1 MFPYIEKIS
10 IENINDVLVDIE
22 INIPKSVSE
31 NDFSPVHLVLTGKN
45 GSGKTMLLNSLF
57 EYFKYHHHH
66 YTPKFSIAPKLEEY
80 GFVSPSNS
88 KTFFS
93 SFYKANRLPDFQQPN
108 SPSIPDLQLRSLDE
122 NKSSIFLEFLANLK
136 VQRSLQRDEG
146 NLETANKIDEWF
158 AKFDQLLK
166 RLFADPE
173 ATLEFTPQNYT
184 FHILAQGRRAPMTAL
199 SDGYK
204 ALLDIIS
211 DMIIKMQEPDNLISA
226 YEKPGI
232 VLIDEVETH
241 LHLQLQ
247 AEVMPMLTT
256 LFPKVQFIIST
267 HSPFVLNS
275 MENAVVYDLENKE
288 AITDMEYYPYD
299 AIAEGYFGA
308 KGQSSY
314 LKNKIEELEQ
324 LAQKENKNTQEQE
337 SIKAILTELDK
348 IPMFLNPN
356 LKTTI
361 NQIKITYDL

>member
-1 MFPYIEKIS
+1 MFPYIEKIA

-22 INIPKSVSE
+22 IDIPKSVSE
-31 NDFSPVHLVLTGKN
+31 NDFLPVHLVLTGKN
-45 GSGKTMLLNSLF
+45 GSGKTMLLNSIFAYYGSFPLDPIRKILRL
-57 EYFKYHHHH
+57 E
-66 YTPKFSIAPKLEEY
+66 PQLSDGKLY
-80 GFVSPSNS
+80 LARS

-93 SFYKANRLPDFQQPN
+93 SFYRANRLTNFQQPN
-108 SPSIPDLQLRSLDE
+108 SPSIPNLQLRSLDE

-146 NLETANKIDEWF
+146 NLETADKIDEWF
-158 AKFDQLLK
+158 TKFDQLLK

-173 ATLEFTPQNYT
+173 ARLEFTPQNYT
-184 FHILAQGRRAPMTAL
+184 FHILAQGKRAPMTEL

-211 DMIIKMQEPDNLISA
+211 DMILKMQEPDNLISA

-337 SIKAILTELDK
+337 NIKDILTELDK

>member
-1 MFPYIEKIS
+1 MFPYIEKIA

-22 INIPKSVSE
+22 INIPKSVPE
-31 NDFSPVHLVLTGKN
+31 NDFLPVHLVLTGKN
-45 GSGKTMLLNSLF
+45 GSGKTMLLNEIFSYFTNNGPYKAPSLL
-57 EYFKYHHHH
+57 EPKSTYEKYFPPTYQR
-66 YTPKFSIAPKLEEY
+66 I
-80 GFVSPSNS
+80 FVCL
-88 KTFFS
+88 
-93 SFYKANRLPDFQQPN
+93 YKANRLTNFLQSN
-108 SPSIPDLQLRSLDE
+108 SPSIPNLELRSLAE

-184 FHILAQGRRAPMTAL
+184 FHILAHGRRAPMTAL

-211 DMIIKMQEPDNLISA
+211 DMILKMQEPDNLISA

-232 VLIDEVETH
+232 VFIDEVETH